1 MADLG
6 KKVLDYVIKE
16 NFDGKVEELVEEI
29 AMNAGFGGS
38 PWYKHVPDNVREMG
52 ISWDY
57 VIGDLYNDILLHRWT
72 AVEVPYYEG
81 TGEGVDVNDKYYG
94 GYNKPQSD
102 WTEEEYDM
110 AWESFIDNDSSS
122 YYIGLIAYLETEV
135 MDYLYHEKSEELYE
149 YLKTFINQEEL
160 DLIYEIPF
168 GEDEDIVYYEYDNG
182 ETTLSLEISTNHYG
196 DIVGDVWVN
205 DIEDEVIYEGDF
217 IHVDGLK
224 KLFPEFQKYLK

>member
-81 TGEGVDVNDKYYG
+81 TGECVR
-94 GYNKPQSD
+94 S
-102 WTEEEYDM
+102 
-110 AWESFIDNDSSS
+110 
-122 YYIGLIAYLETEV
+122 
-135 MDYLYHEKSEELYE
+135 
-149 YLKTFINQEEL
+149 
-160 DLIYEIPF
+160 
-168 GEDEDIVYYEYDNG
+168 
-182 ETTLSLEISTNHYG
+182 
-196 DIVGDVWVN
+196 
-205 DIEDEVIYEGDF
+205 
-217 IHVDGLK
+217 
-224 KLFPEFQKYLK
+224 